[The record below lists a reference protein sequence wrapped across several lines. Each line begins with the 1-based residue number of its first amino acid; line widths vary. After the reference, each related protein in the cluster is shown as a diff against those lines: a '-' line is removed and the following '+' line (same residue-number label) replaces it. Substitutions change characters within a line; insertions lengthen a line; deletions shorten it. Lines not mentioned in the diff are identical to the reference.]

1 MKYYTYL
8 ILLTL
13 FFLFFKNHL
22 FAIDNLITREK
33 IELLNVAYS
42 HNKRTFMCNCSFDK
56 IKVNYDDCSYFPK
69 VNNDKAH
76 EVKWKQLIN
85 SKFIFRRYP
94 EWKLGHNSCK
104 TKKGDKY
111 KRKKCVKKLYKN
123 ELKLINNDLHLYYP
137 IIKQISIMMRN
148 KRFGTINKER
158 RKFGECNLEI
168 GKLYIEPRD
177 SIKGDIARTFLYFSE
192 NYMKNNFLKDK
203 QKKLFKTW
211 SSNDPVDQWECERN
225 KNIKKLT
232 GISNNILDHL
242 CEKYSK

>member
-1 MKYYTYL
+1 M
-8 ILLTL
+8 
-13 FFLFFKNHL
+13 
-22 FAIDNLITREK
+22 
-33 IELLNVAYS
+33 
-42 HNKRTFMCNCSFDK
+42 
-56 IKVNYDDCSYFPK
+56 
-69 VNNDKAH
+69 
-76 EVKWKQLIN
+76 
-85 SKFIFRRYP
+85 
-94 EWKLGHNSCK
+94 
-104 TKKGDKY
+104 
-111 KRKKCVKKLYKN
+111 LYKN
-123 ELKLINNDLHLYYP
+123 EIKLINNDLHLYYP
-137 IIKQISIMMRN
+137 IIKQISIMMSN
-148 KRFGTINKER
+148 KKFGTINKER

-225 KNIKKLT
+225 KNIRKLT